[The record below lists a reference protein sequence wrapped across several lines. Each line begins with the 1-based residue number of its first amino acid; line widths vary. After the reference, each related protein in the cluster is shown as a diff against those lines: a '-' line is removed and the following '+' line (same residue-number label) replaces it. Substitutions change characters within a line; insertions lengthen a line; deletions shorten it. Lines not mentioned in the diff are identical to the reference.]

1 MKVNTFADT
10 NLTDAKIA
18 IIRSRFNEPVTQ
30 RMLDGCL
37 ETLKSAGL
45 KEEDLEVFEV
55 PGAFEIPFVADQLA
69 QKDFEAIITLGCVM
83 RGETP
88 HDIYISQAS
97 IDSLQTVSLK
107 HGKPVILG
115 IITTLDQAQA
125 DARSTGE
132 NNKGIEAAK
141 AAIEMIHLS
150 RSLL

>member
-1 MKVNTFADT
+1 MKVNTFEDT

-18 IIRSRFNEPVTQ
+18 IVRSRFNEPVTQ

-37 ETLKSAGL
+37 DTLRAAGL
-45 KEEDLEVFEV
+45 KENDIEVFEV
-55 PGAFEIPFVADQLA
+55 PGAFEIPLVANQLA
-69 QKDFEAIITLGCVM
+69 KKDFEAVITLGCIT

-88 HDIYISQAS
+88 HDRYISHAS
-97 IDSLQTVSLK
+97 IEKLQDISLK
-107 HGKPVILG
+107 HSKPIILG
-115 IITTLDQAQA
+115 IITPLDQAQA

-150 RSLL
+150 RSL